1 MPLVASSHQLAAS
14 VAPLDCCR
22 ASNDVSTGSTLQSLW
37 SASNPRVFVLQGKRH
52 DESESDDEWTDEEED
67 SAPLDNVDPFVFFAD
82 SLHSVQSQ
90 MPARF
95 QVCSRPL

>member
-1 MPLVASSHQLAAS
+1 M
-14 VAPLDCCR
+14 R
-22 ASNDVSTGSTLQSLW
+22 
-37 SASNPRVFVLQGKRH
+37 VLQGKRH

-95 QVCSRPL
+95 QVCVPAHTGC

>member
-1 MPLVASSHQLAAS
+1 MPAVALTLNHSQRCTSR
-14 VAPLDCCR
+14 DCCR
-22 ASNDVSTGSTLQSLW
+22 YQIHRQIMQCLRRASR
-37 SASNPRVFVLQGKRH
+37 PFMRVLQGKRH

-95 QVCSRPL
+95 QVCVPAHTGC